1 LKFGHM
7 LAWIRRGTLDKGF
20 EEGLEYLS
28 EDVDDAVTAYIAVC
42 EDAARDGDKGR
53 PPNLSATHG

>member
-1 LKFGHM
+1 M
-7 LAWIRRGTLDKGF
+7 LGWIRRGTLDKGF

-42 EDAARDGDKGR
+42 EDEARDGGHR
-53 PPNLSATHG
+53 